1 VDAAS
6 CNKTRQNKKLEYSGR
21 LAGKTAGDEIASW
34 RMIASHVQEATGRK
48 LAAAIV
54 FGQANNFLC
63 HWRGKVPDLKKPDL
77 KMPDLAP
84 DLN

>member
-1 VDAAS
+1 
-6 CNKTRQNKKLEYSGR
+6 
-21 LAGKTAGDEIASW
+21 
-34 RMIASHVQEATGRK
+34 MIAPHVQEATGRK

-63 HWRGKVPDLKKPDL
+63 HWRGKVPDLKMPDLKKPDL
-77 KMPDLAP
+77 AR

>member
-1 VDAAS
+1 MDAAS

-54 FGQANNFLC
+54 FGQAHNFLC
-63 HWRGKVPDLKKPDL
+63 HWRGKMPDL
-77 KMPDLAP
+77 KMPDLARNP
-84 DLN
+84 N

>member
-21 LAGKTAGDEIASW
+21 QAANRWDEIASW
-34 RMIASHVQEATGRK
+34 RMIAPHVQEATGRK

-54 FGQANNFLC
+54 FGPANNFLC

-77 KMPDLAP
+77 KMPDLAR
-84 DLN
+84 DSN